1 MTHRGPKTGGGSTDI
16 RDATFGVLRRLGLT
30 RIFGN
35 PGTTEIPLL
44 LGRPDDFEF
53 VMGMHEGAVV
63 SMATGY
69 ALASGHAQL
78 VNLHTTPGLGNAA
91 NALANARDLHVPLVV
106 LVGQQDRRQLE
117 LAPFLS
123 GRALER
129 MLGEYPVWSKL
140 PVRPQDVPGAVAR
153 AYHEAVAGGGPALVV
168 VPMGD
173 WREPVDP
180 AASLGPAAV
189 VRPASVDPA
198 QLDPLVE
205 LLTTARSP
213 AIVTGPGA
221 DTAAAWTAKVELA
234 ERLGA
239 PVWHE
244 PFAGRA
250 GFPEDHALFAGHLDW
265 HRGAIRQTLAEYDL
279 VVVIGGKAF
288 QLYIP
293 DDYEPVVGPTTRVVV
308 ISEHAEDAH
317 RSHCELA
324 VVAPVAAVC
333 AAVARALPA
342 LARPTTAAPMTR
354 PAPLAPPPADAPL
367 SASQVVAFVAERW
380 PADGVLV
387 EESPSSRPELLR
399 RIPARAPLGWLGV
412 ANGGL
417 GFGLGGAVGVRMALP
432 ERPVLAFVGDGSAMF
447 GIQALWSAVRYGVGV
462 VYVVINNGRYGV
474 MDAQASWQNET
485 PPWPRFPGLNFTS
498 IARGMGCPALRVET
512 HGQLTEALGPAL
524 AGLAGRSEP
533 LLIEAVVA
541 AEE

>member
-1 MTHRGPKTGGGSTDI
+1 MDVRE
-16 RDATFGVLRRLGLT
+16 ATFGVLRRHGLT

-44 LGRPDDFEF
+44 LGLPDDLEF

-91 NALANARDLHVPLVV
+91 NALANARDLHAPLVV

-153 AYHEAVAGGGPALVV
+153 AHHEAVAGGGPALVV
-168 VPMGD
+168 VPMSD

-189 VRPASVDPA
+189 VHPAGVDPA

-205 LLTTARSP
+205 LLATARAP

-221 DTAAAWTAKVELA
+221 DTPAAWEAKVALA

-250 GFPEDHALFAGHLDW
+250 GFPEDHPLFAGHLDW
-265 HRGAIRQTLAEYDL
+265 HRGAIRQTLAAHDL
-279 VVVIGGKAF
+279 VLVIGSKAF

-293 DDYEPVVGPTTRVVV
+293 DDYEPVVGPGTRVAV
-308 ISEHAEDAH
+308 ISEHGEDAY

-324 VVAPVAAVC
+324 VVAPVAPVC
-333 AAVARALPA
+333 AAVAAA
-342 LARPTTAAPMTR
+342 LAGRDAPGRPMRR
-354 PAPLAPPPADAPL
+354 PAPLPAPDGDGPL
-367 SASQVVAFVAERW
+367 SASQVIAFVAERW

-387 EESPSSRPELLR
+387 EESPSSRPELLQ
-399 RIPARAPLGWLGV
+399 RIPTRAPLGWLGV
-412 ANGGL
+412 GNGGL
-417 GFGLGGAVGVRMALP
+417 GFGLGGAVGVRMASP
-432 ERPVLAFVGDGSAMF
+432 QRPVLAFLGDGSAMF
-447 GIQALWSAVRYGVGV
+447 GIQGLWSAARYGVGV
-462 VYVVINNGRYGV
+462 VFVVISNGQYGV
-474 MDAQASWQNET
+474 MDAQARWQSQ
-485 PPWPRFPGLNFTS
+485 PSPWPQFPGLDYAA
-498 IARGMGCPALRVET
+498 IARGMGCPAVRVET
-512 HGQLTEALGPAL
+512 FEQMAEALEPAL
-524 AGLAGRSEP
+524 AGLADRSEP
-533 LLIEAVVA
+533 LLVEVVVA
-541 AEE
+541 PEQ